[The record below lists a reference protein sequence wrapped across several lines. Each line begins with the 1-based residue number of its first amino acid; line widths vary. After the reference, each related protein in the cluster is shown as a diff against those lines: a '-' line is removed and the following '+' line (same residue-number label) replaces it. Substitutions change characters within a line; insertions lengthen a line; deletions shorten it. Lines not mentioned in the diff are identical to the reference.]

1 MIGSKLIAMI
11 VSILAVVG
19 IAAAGVYVYRQGHVA
34 STPVQDEVA
43 ADQSPTPAPGPSKP
57 QSQTKSEAVV
67 PSFDVVRIEPS
78 GEGVMAG
85 RAEPG
90 WSVSI
95 EDQGATVAE
104 TTADAEGAW
113 SIVLEKP
120 LPAGDHSLSVKSIS
134 PDRARSLTSQQAV
147 PVAVGKG
154 QEAVAA
160 RDESGEPALPQT
172 ESAAPGKAAAPTVP
186 PEVQAETSSEPE
198 LAAPGPTTEEAATPE
213 PVSPSEPEEES
224 GRPKQAPVKFKTVD
238 YEDRGD
244 QPGKIVLSGTGDP
257 GARIT
262 LFIDDAPFGEVTI
275 GGDST
280 WRFEKEAMLSNGE
293 HTFRADLIDET
304 SGVVVGRAS
313 ISVRR
318 TEPASEAKAEPAAP
332 EQKAPAATTPDAA
345 PAVAEA
351 QPAPEPTP
359 QSASPQG
366 NSAQVAAPQVAT
378 PQVAAAETSA
388 PAVSKPAT
396 HGKKHRPKVY
406 TIRRGDTLWEIAERY
421 FGGGWHYVTI
431 FRDNRKH
438 IANPHRIYPKQKLH
452 IPKQ

>member
-11 VSILAVVG
+11 VAILAVVG
-19 IAAAGVYVYRQGHVA
+19 IAAGGVYVNRQSHVD
-34 STPVQDEVA
+34 STPVQDEIA
-43 ADQSPTPAPGPSKP
+43 ADQSPTPAPEPSTP
-57 QSQTKSEAVV
+57 QSQAKSEAVV

-90 WSVSI
+90 WSISI
-95 EDQGATVAE
+95 EDQGATVGE
-104 TTADAEGAW
+104 TTADEEGAW

-120 LPAGDHSLSVKSIS
+120 LPAGDHSLSVKSVS
-134 PDRARSLTSQQAV
+134 PDRAHSLTSQQAV

-154 QEAVAA
+154 QEAVAT
-160 RDESGEPALPQT
+160 RDEADEPVQPQT
-172 ESAAPGKAAAPTVP
+172 GSAAPGEA
-186 PEVQAETSSEPE
+186 
-198 LAAPGPTTEEAATPE
+198 AAPGPTAEEAAPPE
-213 PVSPSEPEEES
+213 PVSPSEPEEDA
-224 GRPKQAPVKFKTVD
+224 RRKQPPVKFKTVD
-238 YEDRGD
+238 YEDQGD
-244 QPGKIVLSGTGDP
+244 QSGKIVLSGTGDP

-275 GGDST
+275 GGDGT
-280 WRFEKEAMLSNGE
+280 WRFEKEAMFPNGE

-318 TEPASEAKAEPAAP
+318 TEPAPEAKAEPAAP
-332 EQKAPAATTPDAA
+332 EQAAPAAATPDVA
-345 PAVAEA
+345 PVVTEA

-359 QSASPQG
+359 QAASPQG
-366 NSAQVAAPQVAT
+366 NSAQVAPPQVAT
-378 PQVAAAETSA
+378 PLVAAAETSA
-388 PAVSKPAT
+388 LAVAKPAT
-396 HGKKHRPKVY
+396 HGKKHRPRVY

-431 FRDNRKH
+431 YRDNRKH
-438 IANPHRIYPKQKLH
+438 ITNPHRIYPQQKLH